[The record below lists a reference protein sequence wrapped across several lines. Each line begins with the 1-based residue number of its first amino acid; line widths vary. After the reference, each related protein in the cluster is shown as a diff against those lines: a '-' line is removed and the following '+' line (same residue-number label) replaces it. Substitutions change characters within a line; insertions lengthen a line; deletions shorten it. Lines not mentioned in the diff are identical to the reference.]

1 MAVADGQMG
10 IHVREKHIVLGFD
23 PGRDKT
29 GFAFV
34 DEEGRLI
41 VSGIF
46 PSGESDRFFGAV
58 RAVFGDGGASMSM
71 KSNADTLSEFITEK
85 NSLLTG
91 NISDDPERG
100 NLSDGGASM
109 SMKSN
114 SDTLSEFITEKISPL
129 HENISA
135 YPERGNLSDGGASMS
150 MNSNSDTLS
159 EFIIEK
165 ISPLHEN
172 ISDSIMFIAIGNGTH
187 SKDFTAKVR
196 AAFSCEVLTVDESN
210 TTLEARGLY
219 WKIHAPNFWMRLIP
233 EGLRVPARVLDDL
246 AAWAIALRALK
257 KYRDI
262 NQNKL

>member
-1 MAVADGQMG
+1 MG
-10 IHVREKHIVLGFD
+10 IHSREKHIVLGLD

-34 DEEGRLI
+34 NDEGGLI
-41 VSGIF
+41 ASGIF
-46 PSGESDRFFGAV
+46 PSSESDRFFGAV
-58 RAVFGDGGASMSM
+58 MTGESLAEFTIEGDSQA
-71 KSNADTLSEFITEK
+71 LSQI
-85 NSLLTG
+85 
-91 NISDDPERG
+91 P
-100 NLSDGGASM
+100 
-109 SMKSN
+109 
-114 SDTLSEFITEKISPL
+114 
-129 HENISA
+129 
-135 YPERGNLSDGGASMS
+135 
-150 MNSNSDTLS
+150 
-159 EFIIEK
+159 
-165 ISPLHEN
+165 
-172 ISDSIMFIAIGNGTH
+172 DSIRFIAIGNGTH

-196 AAFSCEVLTVDESN
+196 AAFSCEVMTVDERN